1 MSDINITVTD
11 RNGEKHNIEA
21 PTDMAMNL
29 MEVIRMYELAEEGT
43 IGVCGGMAMCASCQ
57 CYIISKHKLPEMQD
71 DEEAMLSE
79 VFNTKENSR
88 LSCQI
93 PITENLNNLE
103 IEIADEI

>member
-1 MSDINITVTD
+1 MSDIKLTVID
-11 RNGEKHNIEA
+11 RNGEKHNINA

-57 CYIISKHKLPEMQD
+57 CYILSKHNLPLMQD
-71 DEEAMLSE
+71 EEEAMLSE

-93 PITENLNNLE
+93 PITKNLNNLE
-103 IEIADEI
+103 IEIANEV